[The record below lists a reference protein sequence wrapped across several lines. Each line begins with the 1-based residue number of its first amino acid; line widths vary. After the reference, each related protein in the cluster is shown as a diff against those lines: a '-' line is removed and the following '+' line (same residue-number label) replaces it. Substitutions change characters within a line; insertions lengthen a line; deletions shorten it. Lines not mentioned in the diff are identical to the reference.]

1 MTRQAIGFLGT
12 GSYLP
17 ECAVSNEELADLV
30 PDVSPEW
37 IVGKTAIQCRR
48 FAAEHEAT
56 SDLAANAV
64 LAALDHAGLPPGQ
77 VDYRIVAS
85 TGDFPQPPTASIVQQ
100 RTGTMAAACL
110 DINVVCTGFV
120 YALELA
126 RCLVWANPGTHAVV
140 VGADIYS
147 RILNFDDRRTAIL
160 FGDGAGAAVIGTVGD
175 GYGILD
181 VELGTR
187 GDAEH
192 LIKVPAG
199 GSRLPKR
206 RTGPVE
212 RE

>member
-1 MTRQAIGFLGT
+1 MHR
-12 GSYLP
+12 
-17 ECAVSNEELADLV
+17 
-30 PDVSPEW
+30 
-37 IVGKTAIQCRR
+37 
-48 FAAEHEAT
+48 
-56 SDLAANAV
+56 
-64 LAALDHAGLPPGQ
+64 
-77 VDYRIVAS
+77 
-85 TGDFPQPPTASIVQQ
+85 
-100 RTGTMAAACL
+100 
-110 DINVVCTGFV
+110 FV

-147 RILNFDDRRTAIL
+147 RIPNFDDRRTAIL

-199 GSRLPKR
+199 GSRLPSSAGTVADGAHYVTMR
-206 RTGPVE
+206 GREVRSSCWRTCRPRWRNGSPG
-212 RE
+212 